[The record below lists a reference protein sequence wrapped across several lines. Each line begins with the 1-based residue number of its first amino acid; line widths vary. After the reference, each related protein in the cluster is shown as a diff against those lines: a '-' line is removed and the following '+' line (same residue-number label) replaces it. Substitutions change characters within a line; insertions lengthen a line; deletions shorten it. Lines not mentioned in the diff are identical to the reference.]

1 MASDSPGLLSTTLRS
16 VRATLR
22 DELASS
28 GRTAEDAFHGID
40 TDQSGSID
48 ESEFATFVHAAVD
61 HANESRGEG
70 KLVLTP
76 ELVTGMFRGLDS
88 EGDGAIAMHEFT
100 TWLSA
105 GQPDDGCT
113 QLAKRA
119 CLASDHATPEAKR
132 AGTVGSLQLRRLVSI
147 DAEAN
152 ESVGASKRLAWMLLG
167 DVHVWARMA
176 LSLDVQIKVGSG
188 CVLRTWRFTHGAL
201 VLRSIVFDAPVAII
215 AWSACRTRVCWMWS
229 TKMNCHTTC

>member
-1 MASDSPGLLSTTLRS
+1 MLS

-22 DELASS
+22 GELTAS

-40 TDQSGSID
+40 LDRSGNID
-48 ESEFATFVHAAVD
+48 ESEFATFVQAAVD
-61 HANESRGEG
+61 HANESRGEYT
-70 KLVLTP
+70 LVVTP
-76 ELVTGMFRGLDS
+76 ELITSMLRALDS
-88 EGDGAIAMHEFT
+88 NDDGGIAMGEFT
-100 TWLSA
+100 TWLNA
-105 GQPDDGCT
+105 VAPDDGCT
-113 QLAKRA
+113 RLAKHPRPT
-119 CLASDHATPEAKR
+119 LDHATTEETR
-132 AGTVGSLQLRRLVSI
+132 TVGSLQLRRLI
-147 DAEAN
+147 ALDAEGN
-152 ESVGASKRLAWMLLG
+152 ESLGASKRLAWMLLG
-167 DVHVWARMA
+167 DVHSWARMA

>member
-1 MASDSPGLLSTTLRS
+1 MASSGLPSTTLLS

-22 DELASS
+22 DERASS

-40 TDQSGSID
+40 TDRSGSID
-48 ESEFATFVHAAVD
+48 ESEF
-61 HANESRGEG
+61 
-70 KLVLTP
+70 
-76 ELVTGMFRGLDS
+76 
-88 EGDGAIAMHEFT
+88 GD
-100 TWLSA
+100 
-105 GQPDDGCT
+105 CT
-113 QLAKRA
+113 HLAKRPR
-119 CLASDHATPEAKR
+119 LALDHATAAEEERTGA
-132 AGTVGSLQLRRLVSI
+132 VGSLQLRRLVSL
-147 DAEAN
+147 DAGAN

-167 DVHVWARMA
+167 DIHSWARMA

-215 AWSACRTRVCWMWS
+215 ARSACRTRVCWMWS